1 MVFEK
6 LKRIICDYFEIDD
19 DEFVS
24 DASLTDDFGLDGLDP
39 ADLSM
44 DVEDNFE
51 VELSEEALEN
61 IATVGDLVKF
71 IEENMK

>member
-6 LKRIICDYFEIDD
+6 LKNIICDYFEIDE
-19 DEFVS
+19 DEFVPE
-24 DASLTDDFGLDGLDP
+24 ASLVSDFGLDELDL

-51 VELSEEALEN
+51 IELSDETLEK
-61 IATVGDLVKF
+61 IVTVDDLVKY
-71 IEENMK
+71 IEENIK